1 MKCLCNIRCKLWKDI
16 DMFGKEPDLYY
27 KGNTKKTSWI
37 GRILSIL
44 FFTIYFAFFAYKL
57 IRMITK
63 IDVTFYDTFTYS
75 PEPPAVKITKENFFG
90 GFALENPITYDPF
103 IDESIYIPKAYFK
116 RAERKGDDFEWQII
130 EIKLERC
137 KLESFG
143 TKYQEIFKTKA
154 LNDLYCFKEMNYTL
168 EGHFSYDLYSFIYI
182 QLFPCV
188 NITEKQTC
196 KPLEEIDYYLRNTF
210 ITVHMQD
217 IELTPKSY
225 DSPVRPRNADIYTTV
240 GKQLFREIH
249 TFFQVVNIETDMD
262 FIGFDE
268 FENIKSEVFLKYD
281 EMIVMSNIIETDI
294 YQTGES
300 FCDFTIK
307 LSENIRTERRT
318 YTKLI
323 TILGDVG
330 GLMEVIFTLFRVIS
344 SFSVDILY
352 EISLVN
358 NLFNFNLIKK
368 LVLMKFNNK
377 KKDKNN
383 ISKKNIHKRRGST
396 IDLQTISS
404 RKSTITD
411 EDEKASKFV
420 INVKMSRRNSVNSEK
435 KVRLNKQHI
444 KKSKFHKVITL
455 TNTPPDYFST
465 NNENINITRFENK
478 NLNRENT
485 LKSNDESQQDNNII
499 IKKINMKRFCIYC
512 CFCFSRRRNIIQNIL
527 LDEGMSIISERLD
540 IFNLFEKMYRDEKNK
555 DKIFELEENKMSDK
569 CKVKLEYICRK
580 NYGI

>member
-1 MKCLCNIRCKLWKDI
+1 MKCICNIRCKLWKDI
-16 DMFGKEPDLYY
+16 DMFGKEPELYY

-44 FFTIYFAFFAYKL
+44 FFVIYFAFFVYKF
-57 IRMITK
+57 IRMMKK
-63 IDVTFYDTFTYS
+63 IDVTFYDTFSYA
-75 PEPPAVKITKENFFG
+75 PKPPAVRITKENFFG

-116 RAERKGDDFEWQII
+116 RAERKGDDFEWQVI
-130 EIKLERC
+130 ELELERC

-143 TKYQEIFKTKA
+143 SKYQEIFEKKA

-168 EGHFSYDLYSFIYI
+168 EGHFNYDLYSFFYI

-188 NITEKQTC
+188 NKTEEQTC

-210 ITVHMQD
+210 ITVNMQD

-225 DSPVRPRNADIYTTV
+225 NSPVRPRGADIYTTV
-240 GKQLFREIH
+240 GKKLFREIH
-249 TFFQVVNIETDMD
+249 AFFQVVNIETDMD

-268 FENIKSEVFLKYD
+268 FENIKSEIYLKYD
-281 EMIVMSNIIETDI
+281 EMVVMSNIIETDI
-294 YQTGES
+294 YETGES

-307 LSENIRTERRT
+307 LSENVRTERRT

-358 NLFNFNLIKK
+358 NLFNFDLKKK
-368 LVLMKFNNK
+368 LVLMKNNNK
-377 KKDKNN
+377 QKDENN
-383 ISKKNIHKRRGST
+383 ISEKNVHPIYGST

-404 RKSTITD
+404 RNSIITD
-411 EDEKASKFV
+411 EDEKEPKFIISEKTSK
-420 INVKMSRRNSVNSEK
+420 RNSLNSENK
-435 KVRLNKQHI
+435 IRLNKHHV
-444 KKSKFHKVITL
+444 KKSKFHKRL
-455 TNTPPDYFST
+455 SLNNMNPPPDYIST
-465 NNENINITRFENK
+465 NNKNKNKIRFKNK
-478 NLNRENT
+478 NLNRENS
-485 LKSNDESQQDNNII
+485 LKSNDESQQDNRTI
-499 IKKINMKRFCIYC
+499 IKKIKMKRFCIYC
-512 CFCFSRRRNIIQNIL
+512 CFCFYRRRNIIQNVL

-540 IFNLFEKMYRDEKNK
+540 IFNLFEKMYRAEPR
-555 DKIFELEENKMSDK
+555 LGYQ
-569 CKVKLEYICRK
+569 L
-580 NYGI
+580 